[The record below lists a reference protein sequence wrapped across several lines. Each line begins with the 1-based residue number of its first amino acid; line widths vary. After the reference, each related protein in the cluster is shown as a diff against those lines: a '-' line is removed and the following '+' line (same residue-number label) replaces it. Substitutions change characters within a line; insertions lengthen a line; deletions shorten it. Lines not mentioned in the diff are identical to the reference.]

1 MTRDEHEKR
10 ERKYQRSVARL
21 TAGAA
26 ILLVVCIT
34 LTVWWVAL
42 VVAP

>member
-1 MTRDEHEKR
+1 MTRDELTKAEAR
-10 ERKYQRSVARL
+10 RQRSVARL
-21 TAGAA
+21 TAAAA

-42 VVAP
+42 VVAQ